1 VSIKVWRG
9 GDISAA
15 YFLVGWLVFII
26 AVTVFVLKD
35 FGLIPYNEA
44 TLYALP
50 IGSAIELVVLSLA
63 LGSRINQLKK
73 DRQRAR
79 EKELHTSL
87 LNEKIQK
94 EQNVKLEKS
103 VTARTSELTEMNESL
118 QETLE
123 DLRSA
128 QQQLIQSEKLASL
141 GQLTAGIA
149 HELNNPINF
158 VTSNVQSLKRDFGD
172 LREVIES
179 ITSLHPNSDKVVDE
193 LLVVLERMKEL
204 DISFTLKEIDELL
217 AGVENGAERTAE
229 IVSGLRI
236 FSRMDG
242 NQETEA
248 NINEL
253 LSSTLIIL
261 RSNLKDEA
269 DVLTEFSENLPN
281 ISCQPGKLN
290 QVFMNI
296 ITNAAHATMET
307 DFSRSEREVRVRT
320 RLVND
325 EGKQFI
331 QVDITDNGAGMT
343 EQTKAQIF
351 NPFYTTKEVGQ
362 GTGLGLSIVKGILDD
377 HNATIEIN
385 SEIGKGTTFL
395 LSFPL

>member
-1 VSIKVWRG
+1 
-9 GDISAA
+9 
-15 YFLVGWLVFII
+15 
-26 AVTVFVLKD
+26 
-35 FGLIPYNEA
+35 
-44 TLYALP
+44 
-50 IGSAIELVVLSLA
+50 
-63 LGSRINQLKK
+63 
-73 DRQRAR
+73 
-79 EKELHTSL
+79 
-87 LNEKIQK
+87 
-94 EQNVKLEKS
+94 
-103 VTARTSELTEMNESL
+103 
-118 QETLE
+118 
-123 DLRSA
+123 
-128 QQQLIQSEKLASL
+128 
-141 GQLTAGIA
+141 
-149 HELNNPINF
+149 
-158 VTSNVQSLKRDFGD
+158 
-172 LREVIES
+172 
-179 ITSLHPNSDKVVDE
+179 
-193 LLVVLERMKEL
+193 
-204 DISFTLKEIDELL
+204 
-217 AGVENGAERTAE
+217 
-229 IVSGLRI
+229 
-236 FSRMDG
+236 MDG